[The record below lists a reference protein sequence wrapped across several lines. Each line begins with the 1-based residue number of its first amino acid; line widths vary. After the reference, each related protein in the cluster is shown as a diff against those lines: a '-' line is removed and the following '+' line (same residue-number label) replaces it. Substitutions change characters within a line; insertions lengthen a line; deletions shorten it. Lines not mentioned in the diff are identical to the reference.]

1 MSSIKDSKK
10 VQDLCDI
17 LIIILFDS
25 VKLSVY
31 LSKELEANIEFKGAF
46 KS

>member
-1 MSSIKDSKK
+1 
-10 VQDLCDI
+10 
-17 LIIILFDS
+17 LFDS

-46 KS
+46 KSWTIEAKNTVKN